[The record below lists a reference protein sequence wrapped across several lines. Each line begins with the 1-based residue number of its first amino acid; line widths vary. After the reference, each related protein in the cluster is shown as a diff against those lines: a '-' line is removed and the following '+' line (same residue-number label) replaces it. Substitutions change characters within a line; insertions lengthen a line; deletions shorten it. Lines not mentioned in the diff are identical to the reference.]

1 MRVFLVI
8 LALGALIQAAVA
20 KQGLRA
26 NIPLEKALKK
36 CDKFDDNAAKK
47 RKCVKFIKDKMHDQ
61 EEEEI
66 TEDETTKEW
75 NHKQFERGVTGC
87 QIGLNN
93 EDHKCKCAEI
103 AEKACAERPEKFTD
117 EGHVDRKL
125 LKRQCGDVTP
135 LYEPETVT
143 GEVIR
148 GETGLRTVL
157 KLCENSVSDH
167 KNKKIRN
174 ANNKTRA

>member
-66 TEDETTKEW
+66 TEDETTKE
-75 NHKQFERGVTGC
+75 KMKMEEQKGEEE
-87 QIGLNN
+87 Q
-93 EDHKCKCAEI
+93 EEAEQEEEEQKEEEEQD
-103 AEKACAERPEKFTD
+103 AARKRKLGTPSEEAERKAR
-117 EGHVDRKL
+117 RKETRVRAGRKVQQARVL
-125 LKRQCGDVTP
+125 ACIRKIANAEACLRQG
-135 LYEPETVT
+135 
-143 GEVIR
+143 
-148 GETGLRTVL
+148 
-157 KLCENSVSDH
+157 SD
-167 KNKKIRN
+167 NG
-174 ANNKTRA
+174 